1 MKILKEQYVFI
12 AIYNRRQY
20 GMAKIELS
28 ENQKKLDIDLWII
41 MIVSFASLMIFM
53 VFQEE
58 VYGIVKN
65 EELPIL
71 SRVLLT
77 AFFQYGVAGL
87 GITVVS
93 ILRKE
98 SFLSYGLKTEGMFLS
113 ILFAVLCF
121 VPNILFS
128 YIFGEINSY
137 LPFQSVLTTKEVLAG
152 DFPINVI
159 GIFITATV
167 WGFFEGFNY
176 VVISEKINRRYPA
189 KFKWLNWGAILC
201 AIMCIFI
208 HGAIGVTFEG
218 ILEMITILI
227 IIYGM
232 LMVKEITGNAWGC
245 VFVFVF
251 LWNAF

>member
-1 MKILKEQYVFI
+1 
-12 AIYNRRQY
+12 
-20 GMAKIELS
+20 MAKIELS

-41 MIVSFASLMIFM
+41 MIVSFACLMTFM
-53 VFQEE
+53 VFQEK

-87 GITVVS
+87 GISIVS
-93 ILRKE
+93 VFRKE
-98 SFLSYGLKTEGMFLS
+98 SFLS

-128 YIFGEINSY
+128 YIFGESNSY
-137 LPFQSVLTTKEVLAG
+137 LPFQTVLTTKEVLAG

-159 GIFITATV
+159 GIFITATA

-189 KFKWLNWGAILC
+189 KCKWLNWGAILC